1 MPFWT
6 LRRKVVAAVT
16 LMIALTFGWAAVVV
30 AVALT
35 GAHDEARS
43 ADAIAVLGAA
53 QYNGRPSPVFR
64 ARLDHAAALYQ
75 RGLAPVVLVTGGVGS
90 GDTVSESEVGRRY
103 LLKAGLPEGAVVGLP
118 AAASTSASLAG
129 VAEWFSGKD
138 DRRVLLV
145 SDGFHMLRLRIIATR
160 LGLQPF
166 TSPAPNSPIRSNPR
180 RNAAYSSPKA
190 SRSPSPGSS
199 TAEGAHAAR
208 ESPGLHRPSRASRRR
223 HGAIPRRLHGGVGDH
238 PPSRRRSDR
247 AVRLRPTRGSRSPDP
262 PDPSVPVCRRGAAV
276 GDPGGHARP
285 WRRSRGV
292 RPSRTTRRGGGHR
305 RPPAA
310 ADLHLD
316 HARLH

>member
-1 MPFWT
+1 MRSHSPSRDAT
-6 LRRKVVAAVT
+6 RTSMSSGHRAHSPSTCTGGTTARPLPTTPVRPRIPCTRPPPRRPTASTSRPPTIVS
-16 LMIALTFGWAAVVV
+16 

-103 LLKAGLPEGAVVGLP
+103 LLKAGLPDGAVVGLP

-138 DRRVLLV
+138 NRRVLLV

-180 RNAAYSSPKA
+180 RNAAYFL
-190 SRSPSPGSS
+190 
-199 TAEGAHAAR
+199 AEGFK
-208 ESPGLHRPSRASRRR
+208 
-223 HGAIPRRLHGGVGDH
+223 
-238 PPSRRRSDR
+238 
-247 AVRLRPTRGSRSPDP
+247 
-262 PDPSVPVCRRGAAV
+262 VPVTWVFNR
-276 GDPGGHARP
+276 
-285 WRRSRGV
+285 
-292 RPSRTTRRGGGHR
+292 
-305 RPPAA
+305 
-310 ADLHLD
+310 
-316 HARLH
+316 